1 MANEFQNLKDGL
13 LGVIQDSKERP
24 YSEIVILATVVI
36 VLIKHGD
43 KTNVPEFDDIHKSTE
58 PFDEFILTKITG
70 KKINVNTIDFDTVT
84 EFFELAQMFY
94 QTMFDVK
101 TEDTEVKD
109 TITKIKD
116 EFKERTNPLITQ
128 IYLGHLKSSIVPA
141 AVSSEIKKKIDARC
155 KTVKYLEQV
164 EMQEFKEIP
173 DLKQN
178 IITKIGMKEQLCIIL
193 VDAEKYS
200 EEILEAVPFQYF
212 YLVIYGKE
220 ALEIFCNPLGTVL
233 SNSTSTEFVN
243 KIKELQGINEKLLDV
258 YILDE
263 SITVTPSV
271 TPPAVTP
278 TVVEVIHYLPNAYS
292 KYTIK
297 FNATDQRIMLQDD
310 NAKEYIILELMHLF
324 LTDNGGVKKAKEEAK
339 KALVEK
345 EEAVKKALQDADTL
359 STMFVDQFI
368 IEYYSEKETMPYNA
382 IFKLGQILRLSPDL
396 VTKAFIN
403 AFFKSQDSIVKKID
417 KEINEIDENLKNI
430 TVTFSTD
437 KNYRYLDFLLE
448 LLNFKELTL
457 TTSLAGVSAA
467 LSTSTSSQ
475 PTLTLQQV
483 VGTNI
488 KGLIDAFFAK
498 LGEDSNK
505 DAAINIFNALIETL
519 VASAHHS
526 LKYAAIE
533 KTELDKMITD
543 TAGMSTT
550 YTIPTKL
557 KDVITEFKK
566 PNGQLCL
573 IDISNTAI
581 CSENDKEQFDYK
593 KVFLIIRDVLN
604 ANETNNPILK
614 FVDTLLNKS
623 ISHLTEKY
631 KDLSAPIP

>member
-1 MANEFQNLKDGL
+1 M
-13 LGVIQDSKERP
+13 
-24 YSEIVILATVVI
+24 
-36 VLIKHGD
+36 
-43 KTNVPEFDDIHKSTE
+43 
-58 PFDEFILTKITG
+58 
-70 KKINVNTIDFDTVT
+70 
-84 EFFELAQMFY
+84 
-94 QTMFDVK
+94 
-101 TEDTEVKD
+101 
-109 TITKIKD
+109 
-116 EFKERTNPLITQ
+116 
-128 IYLGHLKSSIVPA
+128 KSSIVPA

-212 YLVIYGKE
+212 YLVIYGKD
-220 ALEIFCNPLGTVL
+220 ALEFFCNPLGNVS
-233 SNSTSTEFVN
+233 SNSTSTEFVH
-243 KIKELQGINEKLLDV
+243 KITELQGKNEKLLDV

-263 SITVTPSV
+263 SNTVTSPAV
-271 TPPAVTP
+271 IPPAVTSP
-278 TVVEVIHYLPNAYS
+278 AVTPQAVEVIHYLPNAYS

-297 FNATDQRIMLQDD
+297 FNATDKRIMLQDD

-324 LTDNGGVKKAKEEAK
+324 LTDNGGVKKAKEEAE

-368 IEYYSEKETMPYNA
+368 IEYYSEKKTMPYNA

-403 AFFKSQDSIVKKID
+403 AFFKSQASIVKKID
-417 KEINEIDENLKNI
+417 KEINEIDESSKNI
-430 TVTFSTD
+430 TVTFSKD

-448 LLNFKELTL
+448 LLNFKELPPI
-457 TTSLAGVSAA
+457 TSLVGNSAA
-467 LSTSTSSQ
+467 LSTSSQ

-483 VGTNI
+483 VDTNI
-488 KGLIDAFFAK
+488 NGLIDAFFVK

-519 VASAHHS
+519 VASPYKS

-533 KTELDKMITD
+533 KTELDNMISD
-543 TAGMSTT
+543 TSGTGAQ
-550 YTIPTKL
+550 YTIPTEL
-557 KDVITEFKK
+557 KDVIKEFKK

-573 IDISNTAI
+573 IDTADESI
-581 CSENDKEQFDYK
+581 CSGNDTAEPFDYK
-593 KVFLIIRDVLN
+593 KVFSIIKDVLN

-631 KDLSAPIP
+631 KDLSAPTP